1 METYLKVLLEQ
12 IRCKKVHPYI
22 REEIQGHIEMQMEEN
37 RKRGMSQEEAEA
49 LAIKDMGDPVEVGIS
64 LDKVHRPQMDWKA
77 IGIVAVISMIGIF
90 LHQILVM
97 QMGENAIG
105 SDAFVGYTILG
116 FCLMLVVYRL
126 DYTIIAP
133 YAKTLA
139 IAFLLLCLFLHI
151 GDVRINGWRAYNAMF
166 SFMTLYV
173 PLYAAVLYKYRGQG
187 YRAVGKALLWM
198 LLPVLL
204 AYRLPCLSLA
214 VILVGTML
222 IVLTTAIL
230 MGWYQVSKK
239 RVVAALWGSMLGAPL
254 IFLGV
259 ALKYE
264 LLEVYQTARLRTF
277 FSSDSPDNYITNVLR
292 ENVTEIHLMGEN
304 GRNLT
309 ETLRNF
315 NNDYIFSYVLSNYGA
330 LAGISICLVL
340 ALLLVRVFMVSFG
353 QKNQLGRCMGCG
365 CGTVLLVNFFINIGE
380 NLGIIPLSQTYL
392 PFLSPGGSNILVCY
406 ILLGIVLSI
415 HRYRNIYPK
424 HVNANLTTVKFMI
437 EL

>member
-1 METYLKVLLEQ
+1 MEEYLKVLLEQ

-22 REEIQGHIEMQMEEN
+22 REEIQGHMELQMEEN
-37 RKRGMSQEEAEA
+37 RKKGMSQKEAEA
-49 LAIKDMGDPVEVGIS
+49 AAIRDMGDPVEVGIS
-64 LDKVHRPQMDWKA
+64 LDKVHRPQMDLKA
-77 IGIVAVISMIGIF
+77 IGIVASMSVIGIF
-90 LHQILVM
+90 LHQLLVR
-97 QMGENAIG
+97 QMGEQAIG
-105 SDAFVGYTILG
+105 SDLFAGYTLLG
-116 FCLMLVVYRL
+116 FGLMLLVYRM
-126 DYTIIAP
+126 DYTMIAR
-133 YAKTLA
+133 YAKALA
-139 IAFLLLCLFLHI
+139 IAFLLLCTLFHA

-166 SFMTLYV
+166 SVMTLYV

-214 VILVGTML
+214 VILAGTMM

-230 MGWYQVSKK
+230 LGWYQVPKK

-264 LLEVYQTARLRTF
+264 LLEAYQAARIQTF
-277 FSSDSPDNYITNVLR
+277 FDSSSPDNYMTNVLR
-292 ENVTEIHLMGEN
+292 ENLTEIQLVGEN
-304 GRNLT
+304 GRNLA
-309 ETLRNF
+309 ENLRNF
-315 NNDYIFSYVLSNYGA
+315 NNDYIFSYVLSTYGA
-330 LAGISICLVL
+330 LAGLIICLVL
-340 ALLLVRVFMVSFG
+340 VLLLVRVFMVSFG

-365 CGTVLLVNFFINIGE
+365 CGAVLLVNFFINIGE
-380 NLGIIPLSQTYL
+380 NLGVLPLSQTYL

-406 ILLGIVLSI
+406 MLLGIVLSI

-424 HVNANLTTVKFMI
+424 HVNAKLITVKFMI